1 MTPSILKTKRLIL
14 RPFQLADAPDLQR
27 LIGDYDVSKTLLVVP
42 YPYVDGEAERFINS
56 TLEETNRDTEMHWA
70 ITLDKNLIGGSGLK
84 MKPEEKTIMVGY
96 WLGKDFWGKGYMTE
110 ALREIINY
118 AFQSTQAERV
128 EACHFASNPASG
140 KVMQKA
146 GMVFTEIRTQCYE
159 TMEGKQDGL
168 HYSISRSQWE
178 DLRQNLIAIH
188 ITASFY

>member
-1 MTPSILKTKRLIL
+1 MIPSILKTKRLIL
-14 RPFQLADAPDLQR
+14 RPFQLTDAPDLQQ
-27 LIGDYDVSKTLLVVP
+27 LIGNYEVSKTLLIVP

-84 MKPEEKTIMVGY
+84 MKSEEKTITVGY

-110 ALREIINY
+110 ALREIINF
-118 AFQSTQAERV
+118 AFQSTPAERV

-140 KVMQKA
+140 KVMLKA
-146 GMVFTEIRTQCYE
+146 GMKFTEIRTQCYE

-168 HYSISRSQWE
+168 HYSISKSQWE
-178 DLRQNLIAIH
+178 DRRQNLPL
-188 ITASFY
+188 